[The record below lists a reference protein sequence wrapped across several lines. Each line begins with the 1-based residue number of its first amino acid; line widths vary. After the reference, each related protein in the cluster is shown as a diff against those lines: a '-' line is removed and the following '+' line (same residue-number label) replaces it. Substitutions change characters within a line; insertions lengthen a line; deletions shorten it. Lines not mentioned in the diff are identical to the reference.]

1 MTKEIHALFKP
12 VINEYRHM
20 IIRYIINKDTLCF
33 PEELEDLL
41 VVKRYVETNSN
52 SLINQDDKL
61 SVCLIKTHIED
72 YGDYDDEYIP
82 NYCEETT
89 YIPIQ
94 YNPIT
99 GEKFEIVIDGLL
111 NKQKEYN
118 EIIRELNGIVN
129 LSSRSKSQQRRINQL
144 SNECNLFYRD
154 LYVCDE
160 EYQEYL
166 KKSTTLSQCEHCLYQ
181 KRKQC
186 DCKYCLYVCD
196 KGHCINCGNCED
208 FKRVQLVYLMEDLY
222 EIDGR
227 IEPEKNST
235 ESIKKPLLRGND
247 IYPIIRRDSGIVEIY
262 SGVDTLKIP
271 EKVFF
276 ENFMML

>member
-1 MTKEIHALFKP
+1 M
-12 VINEYRHM
+12 
-20 IIRYIINKDTLCF
+20 
-33 PEELEDLL
+33 
-41 VVKRYVETNSN
+41 
-52 SLINQDDKL
+52 
-61 SVCLIKTHIED
+61 
-72 YGDYDDEYIP
+72 
-82 NYCEETT
+82 
-89 YIPIQ
+89 
-94 YNPIT
+94 
-99 GEKFEIVIDGLL
+99 IDGLL

-196 KGHCINCGNCED
+196 KGH
-208 FKRVQLVYLMEDLY
+208 
-222 EIDGR
+222 
-227 IEPEKNST
+227 
-235 ESIKKPLLRGND
+235 
-247 IYPIIRRDSGIVEIY
+247 
-262 SGVDTLKIP
+262 
-271 EKVFF
+271 
-276 ENFMML
+276 